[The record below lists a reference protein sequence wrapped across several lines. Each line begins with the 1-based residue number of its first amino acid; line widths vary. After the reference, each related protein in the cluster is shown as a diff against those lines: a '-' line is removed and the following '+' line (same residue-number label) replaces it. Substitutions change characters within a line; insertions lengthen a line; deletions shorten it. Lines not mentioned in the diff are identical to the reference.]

1 MPVNR
6 ILLEHYVNEEGG
18 LKCGHVLELSG
29 PPGSPREVI
38 MLDFVRNTVTSGN
51 DAIFVGL

>member
-6 ILLEHYVNEEGG
+6 ILLEHYVNEGG

-51 DAIFVGL
+51 DVIFVGL